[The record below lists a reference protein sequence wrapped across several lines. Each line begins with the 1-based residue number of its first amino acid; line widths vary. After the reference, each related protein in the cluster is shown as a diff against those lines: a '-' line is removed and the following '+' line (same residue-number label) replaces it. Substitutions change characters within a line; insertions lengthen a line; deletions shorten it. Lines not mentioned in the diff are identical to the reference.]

1 MGTERGFYPMRV
13 EFRGGLKSGGGV
25 SWNGIGKLKWRIIS
39 DLV

>member
-1 MGTERGFYPMRV
+1 MGTERGFDPMRV
-13 EFRGGLKSGGGV
+13 EFRGGLKGGV

>member
-1 MGTERGFYPMRV
+1 MGTERGFDPMRA
-13 EFRGGLKSGGGV
+13 EFRGGLKGGGV